1 MVKEIKVDRLHSS
14 PYKFTAEEIVAD
26 EVKQSSADEE
36 QQQATP
42 EYVSDGEMSESDT
55 FDEKV

>member
-14 PYKFTAEEIVAD
+14 PYKFTAEEIVAE

-36 QQQATP
+36 QATP
-42 EYVSDGEMSESDT
+42 EYVSDGEMSDT